1 MNILVTGSAGF
12 LGSPLSFNL
21 LQMGHKI
28 IGVDNYLNSNDQSTK
43 ILKKYFKDG
52 FIFYN
57 FNLAN
62 NIYKL
67 DQVFLKHKPDLVV
80 HFAALKSVEESLN
93 KPELYWENN
102 VQSTKNILN
111 SMANYSCNKIIYSS
125 SAAVYGNQKIQP
137 IKEDQLLN
145 PISVYAKTKASCEKI
160 IKEANANFKID
171 GISLRYFNPIGFHSS
186 NLFKDKLIEDEGS
199 IINEIIKVA
208 LNKNKTL
215 KIYGKEYSTKDGTCE
230 RDFIHIDDLLDA
242 HEKSIAFITKFKGYE
257 VFNVGTGNAV
267 SIIDLVNNFIEHNQV
282 TVNYKFFDRR
292 DGDVQTSYA
301 DIKKINS
308 MMNWKSKKG
317 LKDMVQDSWR
327 AYSH

>member
-12 LGSPLSFNL
+12 LGSALSFNL
-21 LQMGHKI
+21 LQMGHKV
-28 IGVDNYLNSNDQSTK
+28 IGIDNYLNSNDQSTK
-43 ILKKYFKDG
+43 ILKKYFKDS

-57 FNLAN
+57 FNLAD

-67 DQVFLKHKPDLVV
+67 DQVFLKHNPDLVV

-111 SMANYSCNKIIYSS
+111 SMSNYSCNKIVYSS
-125 SAAVYGNQKIQP
+125 SASVYGNQEIQP

-145 PISVYAKTKASCEKI
+145 PISVYAETKAFCEKI
-160 IKEANANFKID
+160 IMEANTNFKID

-186 NLFKDKLIEDEGS
+186 NLFKGKLIEEEGS
-199 IINEIIKVA
+199 LINEIIKVA
-208 LNKNKTL
+208 LSKNKIL

-242 HEKSIAFITKFKGYE
+242 HEKTIAFITKFKGYD

-267 SIIDLVNNFIEHNQV
+267 SIIDLVNSFIEHNQV
-282 TVNYKFFDRR
+282 TINYKFFDRR

-308 MMNWKSKKG
+308 MIKWKSKKD

-327 AYSH
+327 AYSY